1 LYFCKKYLMIL
12 PIVPYGDLILK
23 RRAEEIDTSYPGLD
37 ELIANMYETMY
48 DAHGVGLAAPQVGK
62 SIRLFVVDGAPF
74 AEDEEDAEDL
84 KDFKMVFINPEM
96 IEEKGERWG
105 FIEGCLSIPNIRE
118 EVMREPEILIRY
130 QDENFKEHEKRF
142 IGYRARI
149 IQHEY
154 DHLEGI
160 LFTDRISPL
169 RRRMLRGKLNDITK
183 GKADVGYRMRY
194 PAKTK

>member
-1 LYFCKKYLMIL
+1 MIL

-23 RRAEEIDTSYPGLD
+23 RKAEEIDKGYPGLS
-37 ELIANMYETMY
+37 ELIDNMFETMY

-62 SIRLFVVDGAPF
+62 SIRLFIVDGAPF

-84 KDFKMVFINPEM
+84 KDFKKVFINPE
-96 IEEKGERWG
+96 IVDETGDRWG

-118 EVMREPEILIRY
+118 EIIRHPDILIRY
-130 QDENFKEHEKRF
+130 QDEDFNEHEERF
-142 IGYRARI
+142 TGYRARI

-154 DHLEGI
+154 DHVEGI
-160 LFTDRISPL
+160 LFTDHISAL

-183 GKADVGYRMRY
+183 GKTEVGYRMRY

>member
-1 LYFCKKYLMIL
+1 MIL

-23 RRAEEIDTSYPGLD
+23 RKADEIDPSYEGLS
-37 ELIANMYETMY
+37 ELIENMFETMY
-48 DAHGVGLAAPQVGK
+48 GASGVGLAAPQVGK
-62 SIRLFVVDGAPF
+62 SIRLFIVDGAPF

-84 KDFKMVFINPEM
+84 KDFKRVFINPEI
-96 IEEKGERWG
+96 IEETGEQWG

-130 QDENFKEHEKRF
+130 QDENFEEHEERF
-142 IGYRARI
+142 SGFRARI

-154 DHLEGI
+154 DHIEGI

-183 GKADVGYRMRY
+183 GKADVDYRMRL
-194 PAKTK
+194 PVKTK

>member
-1 LYFCKKYLMIL
+1 MIL

-23 RRAEEIDTSYPGLD
+23 RKGDEIDESYKGLS
-37 ELIANMYETMY
+37 ELIESMFETMY
-48 DAHGVGLAAPQVGK
+48 GASGVGLAAPQVGK
-62 SIRLFVVDGAPF
+62 SIRLFIVDGAPF

-84 KDFKMVFINPEM
+84 KDFKRVFINPE
-96 IEEKGERWG
+96 ILEETGDQWG

-118 EVMREPEILIRY
+118 EVLREPEILMRY
-130 QDENFKEHEKRF
+130 QDENFKEYEERF
-142 IGYRARI
+142 TGYRARI

-154 DHLEGI
+154 DHIEGI

-183 GKADVGYRMRY
+183 GKADVDYRMRI
-194 PAKTK
+194 PVKTK

>member
-1 LYFCKKYLMIL
+1 MIL

-23 RRAEEIDTSYPGLD
+23 RKADEIDPSYEGLS
-37 ELIANMYETMY
+37 ELIENMFETMY
-48 DAHGVGLAAPQVGK
+48 GANGVGLAAPQVGK
-62 SIRLFVVDGAPF
+62 SIRLFIVDGAPF

-84 KDFKMVFINPEM
+84 KDFKRVFINPEI
-96 IEEKGERWG
+96 IEETGEKWG

-118 EVMREPEILIRY
+118 EVIREPEILIRY
-130 QDENFKEHEKRF
+130 QDENFEEHEERF
-142 IGYRARI
+142 EGYRARI

-154 DHLEGI
+154 DHIEGI

-183 GKADVGYRMRY
+183 GKADVDYRMRL
-194 PAKTK
+194 PVKTK

>member
-1 LYFCKKYLMIL
+1 MIL
-12 PIVPYGDLILK
+12 PIIPYGDLILK
-23 RRAEEIDTSYPGLD
+23 RRADEIDESYEGLS
-37 ELIANMYETMY
+37 ELIDNMYETMY
-48 DAHGVGLAAPQVGK
+48 NAYGVGLAAPQVGK

-84 KDFKMVFINPEM
+84 KDFKKVFINPEI
-96 IEEKGERWG
+96 IEESGDRWG

-130 QDENFKEHEKRF
+130 QDEKFNTHEERFK
-142 IGYRARI
+142 GYRARI

-154 DHLEGI
+154 DHLEGV

-183 GKADVGYRMRY
+183 GKTDVGYRMRY
-194 PAKTK
+194 PAKAK

>member
-1 LYFCKKYLMIL
+1 MIL

-23 RRAEEIDTSYPGLD
+23 RKAEAIDPSYKGLK
-37 ELIANMYETMY
+37 ELISDMYETMY
-48 DAHGVGLAAPQVGK
+48 SASGVGLAAPQVGK

-84 KDFKMVFINPEM
+84 KDFKKVFINPEI
-96 IEEKGERWG
+96 IEESGKAWG

-118 EVMREPEILIRY
+118 EVMREPQILIRY
-130 QDENFKEHEKRF
+130 QDENFDNHEEKF
-142 IGYRARI
+142 EGYRARI

-154 DHLEGI
+154 DHIEGI

-183 GKADVGYRMRY
+183 GKADVNYRMRY
-194 PAKTK
+194 PTKTK

>member
-23 RRAEEIDTSYPGLD
+23 RRAEEIDASYPGLD

-149 IQHEY
+149 VQHEY